1 MVTTGDYLKDQ
12 RAESFYRH
20 FDFQPFQQ
28 TPLRLFLPMGQIT
41 KLFA

>member
-1 MVTTGDYLKDQ
+1 MAVIVDAKDS

-20 FDFQPFQQ
+20 FDFQPFQR
-28 TPLRLFLPMGQIT
+28 TPLRLFLPMGQIE